1 MAEIDDI
8 KYEVAVANRILAAMG
23 LASGV
28 LASLGHT
35 SMRVP
40 SDPDKF
46 VVKGRGYALDALSEM
61 RPEDMIVCDREG
73 FKVDGPPGTT
83 QCFEVKMHSCIYK
96 LRPDVLS
103 VTHVH
108 PRFVVLM
115 TTLRQRL
122 RPMCQEGIQ
131 FVKNELPVYDHV
143 KTIQSDAE
151 GMEIATLL
159 GKSPAMLFRGHG
171 AATTGKSPEDSVM
184 MMLQIEEQARFN
196 YYAFA
201 AMGAD
206 HPYIEDDRIAEMTER
221 AKLHELPQ
229 FAELLDP
236 NSPPRVGGVWQY
248 YTKLVTKDL

>member
-1 MAEIDDI
+1 MAEIDDV

-23 LASGV
+23 LATGV

-40 SDPDKF
+40 SDPNKF

-83 QCFEVKMHSCIYK
+83 QCFEVKMHSSIYK
-96 LRPDVLS
+96 ARPDVLS

-131 FVKNELPVYDHV
+131 FVKNELPMYDHV
-143 KTIQSDAE
+143 KTIQSEAE
-151 GMEIATLL
+151 GQEVADAL
-159 GKSPAMLFRGHG
+159 GSAPAILFRGHG
-171 AATTGKSPEDSVM
+171 AATTGKNPEASVM

-196 YYAFA
+196 YYALA
-201 AMGAD
+201 AMGPD
-206 HPYIEDDRIAEMTER
+206 HAYIEDDRILEMTDR
-221 AKLHELPQ
+221 AALHELPQ
-229 FAELLDP
+229 FAELLSAE
-236 NSPPRVGGVWQY
+236 SPPRAGGVWQY
-248 YTKLVTKDL
+248 YTQVVTKDL

>member
-40 SDPDKF
+40 SDHDKF

-73 FKVDGPPGTT
+73 HKIGGPPGTT

-96 LRPDVLS
+96 ARPDVLS

-122 RPMCQEGIQ
+122 RPMCQEGIEI
-131 FVKNELPVYDHV
+131 VRPELPMYDHV
-143 KTIQSDAE
+143 KTIQSEAE
-151 GMEIATLL
+151 GQEVATLL
-159 GKSPAMLFRGHG
+159 GNHRAILFRGHG
-171 AATTGKSPEDSVM
+171 AATTGKSPEESVM
-184 MMLQIEEQARFN
+184 TMLQLEEQARFN
-196 YYAFA
+196 YYAFS

-206 HPYIEDDRIAEMTER
+206 HPYIEDDRINEMTDR
-221 AKLHELPQ
+221 PKLSELPQ
-229 FAELLDP
+229 FAELLKDAG
-236 NSPPRVGGVWQY
+236 PPRVGGVWQY
-248 YTKLVTKDL
+248 YTKVVSKDL